1 MKTNQGNCSYGV
13 LITKMERKAFDSER
27 EMENLLRYITRT
39 RKKDKKE
46 VLWGARYGEGSK
58 GIETVIRQW
67 NCYHEYFSLSRESGN
82 LEGREKMLEEMAFCM
97 SEEYKEAGYGVVYA
111 VHAPDHEDK
120 NYHIHFAVNTVCVKD
135 GRKLHDFF
143 YSKGQREARFNAVA
157 EAFFQ
162 DKN

>member
-67 NCYHEYFSLSRESGN
+67 KQIQGD
-82 LEGREKMLEEMAFCM
+82 M
-97 SEEYKEAGYGVVYA
+97 
-111 VHAPDHEDK
+111 
-120 NYHIHFAVNTVCVKD
+120 D
-135 GRKLHDFF
+135 GIVIMNIFLFP
-143 YSKGQREARFNAVA
+143 ENPAI
-157 EAFFQ
+157 
-162 DKN
+162 